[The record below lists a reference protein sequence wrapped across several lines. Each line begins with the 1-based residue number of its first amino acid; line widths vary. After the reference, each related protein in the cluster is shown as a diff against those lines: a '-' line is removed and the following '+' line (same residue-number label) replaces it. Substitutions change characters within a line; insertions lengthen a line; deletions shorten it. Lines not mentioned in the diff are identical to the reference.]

1 MFPFSEALQVSP
13 HTDPNFRVSYQ
24 DVHRHVGPLLTPERK
39 FKIDGVARERCFS
52 NCVVLENIY
61 DRGNISAVM
70 RSAEALGFAQTHLIE
85 LGEKFKESQR
95 TTAGADKWLEV
106 KKWKST
112 KACIETLKAS
122 GHQIV
127 VTHLDS
133 TSKLIS
139 EIDFSEPTA
148 LVLGNEKDGVS
159 PEMVAAAD
167 HRVLLPMTGFVQ
179 SYNISVAGALAF
191 YHIFMDRVR
200 RLGRNGSL
208 SQKEIEI
215 LQAEYYLRSLD
226 SAEDVLR
233 ELKGRKVIL

>member
-1 MFPFSEALQVSP
+1 MFPFSELLQISP
-13 HTDPNFRVSYQ
+13 HTNPDFKVSYQ
-24 DVHRHVGPLLTPERK
+24 DVHQHIGPLLTPERK
-39 FKIDGVARERCFS
+39 HKIDGVAKERNFS
-52 NCVVLENIY
+52 NSVVLENIY

-106 KKWKST
+106 KKWKSS
-112 KACIETLKAS
+112 KSCIESLKAS
-122 GHQIV
+122 GQQIV
-127 VTHLDS
+127 VTHLDT
-133 TSKLIS
+133 TSKPIS
-139 EIDFSEPTA
+139 EVDFSRPTA
-148 LVLGNEKDGVS
+148 LVLGNEKEGVS
-159 PEMVAAAD
+159 AEMIAAAN
-167 HRVLLPMTGFVQ
+167 HRILLPMTGFVQ

-191 YHIFMDRVR
+191 YHIFMDRAQ

-208 SQKEIEI
+208 EQKEIEI

-233 ELKGRKVIL
+233 ELKERKVIS